1 MYADIHCYPGK
12 VAYNSSVMALDG
24 VDKLP
29 LNPWQIPQS
38 NLEEQKKGRQARDYS
53 QCDLVKST
61 QARVKLMFASLYP
74 IEKGFFYG
82 NNEGPICKQIIVN
95 YFNRIHTDGEN
106 EAMEW
111 LIKLMKT
118 HPGMEKVKKS
128 ELEFIQNR
136 FVRLPLERVKYLQ
149 NADYDYFEELK
160 REYKF
165 YLSKSGEKV
174 TTPQKL
180 QLVPRGPHRNWE
192 GVYQLAQNGGDVLY
206 RLRPDNDDVIIVL
219 ALEGIHSLG
228 VGNPEDDFLE
238 PGVLPKD
245 VSIGRLKSRIKQL
258 KGEESL
264 DDQTL
269 KTWKHSPFYITFA
282 SHFNN
287 TLCGHAHS
295 LPFASRYVYD
305 QHKNMDKGV
314 LKNATYSVMNEL
326 LGLDD
331 NLESTGSKRILI
343 DVKHMSAASRQNFY
357 KTIIRPFN
365 RKPENAISKI
375 PVIASQVGYS
385 GVDGLDMQIQNARD
399 GKEDDNF
406 RIQGFKAWNIN
417 LCDED
422 VIEIH
427 DSEGLIG
434 ISLDQHLLGLYQKSW
449 LLHLPLPQMERKRAR
464 NLLARTLEQF
474 IHIPFDYHLPD
485 PMRIWNILCIGTG
498 FDGANNPLTGYST
511 VLDMNRLEDD
521 LILILHN
528 MKRGRPKWF
537 GNQSPENLA
546 RKICFENAYDFV
558 VTHYR

>member
-1 MYADIHCYPGK
+1 MYADINCYPGK
-12 VAYNSSVMALDG
+12 VAYNSSAMALDG
-24 VDKLP
+24 VDRFP
-29 LNPWQIPQS
+29 MDPWQIPQS
-38 NLEEQKKGRQARDYS
+38 NLADQKKGKQARDYS

-61 QARVKLMFASLYP
+61 QARVKLMFAALYP

-82 NNEGPICKQIIVN
+82 SSGGRICKKMIGD
-95 YFNRIHTDGEN
+95 YFHRIHSDGET

-111 LIKLMKT
+111 LVKLMKT
-118 HPGMEKVKKS
+118 QPGMEKVKKS

-149 NADYDYFEELK
+149 NGHYDYFEELK

-174 TTPQKL
+174 TTAEL
-180 QLVPRGPHRNWE
+180 QLVPHGPSRTWQ

-219 ALEGIHSLG
+219 TLDGIHALG
-228 VGNPEDDFLE
+228 VGNPEDDALS
-238 PGVLPKD
+238 PGDKPKD
-245 VSIGRLKSRIKQL
+245 VSIGKLKSRIRQL

-264 DDQTL
+264 DDTTL
-269 KTWKHSPFYITFA
+269 KSWTHTPFYITFA

-295 LPFASRYVYD
+295 LPTMSKYVYD

-314 LKNATYSVMNEL
+314 LKNATYSVMNEF
-326 LGLDD
+326 LGLDE
-331 NLESTGSKRILI
+331 NLKSTGSKRILI
-343 DVKHMSAASRQNFY
+343 DVKHMSAASRQDFY
-357 KTIIRPFN
+357 KNIIRPFN

-385 GVDGLDMQIQNARD
+385 GIDGLDTLIQNAKE
-399 GKEDDNF
+399 GKEEDDF
-406 RIQGFKAWNIN
+406 RVQGFKAWNIN

-434 ISLDQHLLGLYQKSW
+434 ISLDQQLLGLYQKSW
-449 LLHLPLPQMERKRAR
+449 LLNLPLPLMERTRAR
-464 NLLARTLEQF
+464 KLLARTLEQF
-474 IHIPFDYHLPD
+474 IHIPFDYNLQD

-498 FDGANNPLTGYST
+498 FDGTNNPLSSYST

-521 LILILHN
+521 LTQILHN
-528 MKRGRPKWF
+528 MKRERPKWF
-537 GNQSPENLA
+537 HDQSPENLA

-558 VTHYR
+558 VAHYR